1 MPVFYGSSLTLF
13 INTLLH
19 REAEFNIWVGLKKI
33 SHLDNL
39 DNKRQVFVACLQ
51 KKKTQTFPIQMTPRA
66 RQSNAGD

>member
-51 KKKTQTFPIQMTPRA
+51 KKKPRHF
-66 RQSNAGD
+66 QFK

>member
-1 MPVFYGSSLTLF
+1 MPVFYGSSLTLL

-39 DNKRQVFVACLQ
+39 DNKCQVFVACLQ
-51 KKKTQTFPIQMTPRA
+51 KKPQTFPVQVAPRA
-66 RQSNAGD
+66 RQSNAGG